1 MIRRPPRSTLTDTL
15 FPYTTLFRSEDKRPV
30 LADLRESGSIEQDAD
45 VVMFIFREEYYLQ
58 KAEPV
63 QRADESPEKFHD
75 RHEQWLERCEKAY
88 GKAEVVI
95 SKQRHGPTGTV
106 TLHFEG
112 ATTRFSNYVSDRKST
127 RLNSSH

>member
-1 MIRRPPRSTLTDTL
+1 
-15 FPYTTLFRSEDKRPV
+15 
-30 LADLRESGSIEQDAD
+30 
-45 VVMFIFREEYYLQ
+45 
-58 KAEPV
+58 V

-88 GKAEVVI
+88 GKAEVII

-112 ATTRFSNYVSDRKST
+112 ATTRFSNYVADD
-127 RLNSSH
+127 HVPAH